1 MDNISFMF
9 CHIVISVNI
18 SNCHPSPCRL
28 LQKKNVRF
36 LGFQIFCMKTAQK
49 KVRKSARFL
58 QNLVYTQAGS
68 YCPSCSP
75 WNIHGLGCFCNFFGK
90 LQPPKKLEDFKSGTS
105 WKQEETA
112 LDSLIVQS
120 HQTVSLN
127 PRRCWGD
134 PSPSSLRKVRWKGSW
149 STQRG
154 LWVSQMGLFR
164 QWKVGQKL
172 LN

>member
-49 KVRKSARFL
+49 EVQKSARFL

-90 LQPPKKLEDFKSGTS
+90 LQPPKKLEDFKIPDPWVGHHENKKRLPSTP
-105 WKQEETA
+105 
-112 LDSLIVQS
+112 SLSNLTKQS
-120 HQTVSLN
+120 HSTHVVVGVTQVRPLFE
-127 PRRCWGD
+127 RWDGKD
-134 PSPSSLRKVRWKGSW
+134 PDQPNG
-149 STQRG
+149 G
-154 LWVSQMGLFR
+154 